1 MSTELA
7 IINPMTI
14 GKELQKYKSQM
25 EAALPRHITAD
36 RMARIALTSLRVNPK
51 LCNCTRESFFGS
63 LMASAQLGLE
73 PGINGQCYLIPYG
86 TTCTLVPGWKG
97 FMELLSRTGR
107 ASAWTNAVYDGD
119 EFDYEYGD
127 KPFVHHKP
135 GKWAGKE
142 AALKFTY
149 AVGRQKEAEWPVIE
163 VWDID
168 KVWAHRN
175 KQNKVGERH
184 YSYAHPEMYA
194 RKIPLLQVLKYLPS
208 SIELA
213 NASALDV
220 TASEGRQAL
229 TIDMALRG
237 DLETGADSGTA
248 TVDPED
254 PQEQEL
260 ESLFEK
266 LQKNPTERKMLRDS
280 YQGRKDELIKYLQ
293 GRLAPTIQVSTQQAW
308 QKQASTTQVQE
319 QAPQVENTQ
328 PTGEQPKRGRG
339 RPRKVETQQEEP
351 QGEVEQDN
359 SEHEGDD
366 SEQREEEPEQQ
377 PTGNVVE
384 GKFVF

>member
-1 MSTELA
+1 
-7 IINPMTI
+7 
-14 GKELQKYKSQM
+14 
-25 EAALPRHITAD
+25 
-36 RMARIALTSLRVNPK
+36 
-51 LCNCTRESFFGS
+51 
-63 LMASAQLGLE
+63 
-73 PGINGQCYLIPYG
+73 
-86 TTCTLVPGWKG
+86 
-97 FMELLSRTGR
+97 
-107 ASAWTNAVYDGD
+107 
-119 EFDYEYGD
+119 
-127 KPFVHHKP
+127 
-135 GKWAGKE
+135 
-142 AALKFTY
+142 
-149 AVGRQKEAEWPVIE
+149 
-163 VWDID
+163 
-168 KVWAHRN
+168 
-175 KQNKVGERH
+175 
-184 YSYAHPEMYA
+184 MYA

-229 TIDMALRG
+229 TIDMALKG

-293 GRLAPTIQVSTQQAW
+293 GRLAPTIQVSTQQAS
-308 QKQASTTQVQE
+308 QTKASTTQVQE
-319 QAPQVENTQ
+319 QAPQVDKTQ
-328 PTGEQPKRGRG
+328 PAGEQPKRGRG

-359 SEHEGDD
+359 SEPEGDD

-377 PTGNVVE
+377 STGNPVE